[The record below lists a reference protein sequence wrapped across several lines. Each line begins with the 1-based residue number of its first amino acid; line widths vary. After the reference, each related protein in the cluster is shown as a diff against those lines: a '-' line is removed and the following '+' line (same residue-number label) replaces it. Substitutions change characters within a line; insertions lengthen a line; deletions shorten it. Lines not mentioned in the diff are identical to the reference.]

1 MTDWYKV
8 YVKRQRPRI
17 LNTILKSKVV
27 ELTVTNFNTYYK
39 AAVTKTVLVR
49 EWTNRSRNRRKSPEK
64 DLHKYSQLM
73 FDEVAKAR
81 ECSKRIFLI
90 CILY

>member
-49 EWTNRSRNRRKSPEK
+49 EWTNRSME
-64 DLHKYSQLM
+64 
-73 FDEVAKAR
+73 
-81 ECSKRIFLI
+81 
-90 CILY
+90 